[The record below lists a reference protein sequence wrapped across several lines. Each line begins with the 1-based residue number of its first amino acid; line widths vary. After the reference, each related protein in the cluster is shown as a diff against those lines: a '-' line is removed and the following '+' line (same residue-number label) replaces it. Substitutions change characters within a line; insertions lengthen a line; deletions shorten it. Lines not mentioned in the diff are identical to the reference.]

1 MNKTYAGSSSRP
13 GGKRPSG
20 KRPITIAGVLGAVA
34 LIGYALVQPQL
45 NERYGWNLPSLTDRQ
60 VEQRDADRDADVGT
74 QTADQIVTDH
84 VPSQTVPSTGQP
96 HGDQPAVLQGQTAER
111 QDSSPSAEDTN
122 PPAVSGGV
130 DDSQPP
136 AIDDPTLRYGF
147 LRQTGRD
154 RFISPA
160 GLQYLPGSQEGHR
173 LEHIKRHTQ
182 DQPNRPGSHGV
193 FDGDMAAVVRMLD
206 EAYLKAKQ
214 DATGV
219 TTEQDQGR
227 TIYTINMGKRI
238 GYVGGREGNRRRK
251 PMARRL
257 RLVLEGTRVI
267 TAYPL

>member
-1 MNKTYAGSSSRP
+1 MNKTYASSSSRP
-13 GGKRPSG
+13 GG

-45 NERYGWNLPSLTDRQ
+45 NDRFGWNLPSLTDRQ
-60 VEQRDADRDADVGT
+60 VKQRDADRDVDVGT
-74 QTADQIVTDH
+74 QTADQIVTDRAAAQTA
-84 VPSQTVPSTGQP
+84 PSMGQQQ
-96 HGDQPAVLQGQTAER
+96 GDQTAVLPGQTANP
-111 QDSSPSAEDTN
+111 QNPSPSAEDTN
-122 PPAVSGGV
+122 PPAVFGEV

-147 LRQTGRD
+147 LRQIGDD

-173 LEHIKRHTQ
+173 LKHLERHTE

-219 TTEQDQGR
+219 TTQQDQGR
-227 TIYTINMGKRI
+227 TIHTINMGKRI